1 MKRVTNFPAVSCAFG
16 IAALISAA
24 ATSLVAADR
33 PNVVF
38 VFTDDHSLQTIGAYG
53 SRLSEFCK
61 KHEITPNLDRL
72 AAEGGLFENSLCGN
86 SLCSPSR
93 AAILTG
99 LHSHANGVMTL
110 GRPIKEGVWTFPGA
124 VRQAG
129 YQTAVVGK
137 WHLGKT
143 PANTDYWRLLNGQG
157 EYYHPVFTGPDG
169 KEQRQGYATDII
181 TQMGIDWLEKR
192 DKSKPFMLM
201 VQHKAP
207 HRPFSPPPRYY
218 KWLANEQVPEPER
231 FSTTTKGELLPPA
244 IRRWKSIG
252 I

>member
-1 MKRVTNFPAVSCAFG
+1 MKTILSVFFAVLMG
-16 IAALISAA
+16 VSAA
-24 ATSLVAADR
+24 AAGQ

-53 SRLSEFCK
+53 HRLSAFCK
-61 KHEITPNLDRL
+61 EHEITPHLDQL

-110 GRPIKEGVWTFPGA
+110 GRPITEGLWTFPGA
-124 VRQAG
+124 VKEAG
-129 YQTAVVGK
+129 YQTAVIGK
-137 WHLGKT
+137 WHLGNT

-157 EYYHPVFTGPDG
+157 EYYHPVFIGPDG
-169 KEQRQGYATDII
+169 KEQRQGYATDLI
-181 TQMGIDWLEKR
+181 TDMGIEWMEQR

-207 HRPFSPPPRYY
+207 HRPFSPPRATTSGWRMW
-218 KWLANEQVPEPER
+218 KCRSQIHC
-231 FSTTTKGELLPPA
+231 STTTLVAHPRPGT
-244 IRRWKSIG
+244 RRWRSTRT
-252 I
+252 